1 MAKLAKSYDAKVC
14 EEKWYQTW
22 IDEGCFHADA
32 ADGGDPFCIMIPPPN
47 VTGILHMGHA
57 LNNTIQDVLIR
68 VARMEGKNAVWIPG
82 TDHAGI
88 ATQTKVERLIREETG
103 QTKHDLGR
111 EAFVNKIWDFRNES
125 GEIILN
131 QLKKLGAS
139 KANDVRKSVKPSNRS
154 LRIDSDDEVTDG
166 NDVKLQ
172 QAPSC
177 DEGLD
182 TIEVQIVQKKWDLDN
197 LSIETTKLQKL
208 KKALQASV
216 MRQKQRRLV
225 AIAGVLPLAKRG
237 GGV

>member
-22 IDEGCFHADA
+22 IDEGCFHVDA

-125 GEIILN
+125 GGIILN

-139 KANDVRKSVKPSNRS
+139 
-154 LRIDSDDEVTDG
+154 
-166 NDVKLQ
+166 
-172 QAPSC
+172 C
-177 DEGLD
+177 D
-182 TIEVQIVQKKWDLDN
+182 
-197 LSIETTKLQKL
+197 
-208 KKALQASV
+208 
-216 MRQKQRRLV
+216 
-225 AIAGVLPLAKRG
+225 
-237 GGV
+237 

>member
-1 MAKLAKSYDAKVC
+1 MVKPHRAPRNSGGAKPFSPITKSDS
-14 EEKWYQTW
+14 
-22 IDEGCFHADA
+22 DS
-32 ADGGDPFCIMIPPPN
+32 
-47 VTGILHMGHA
+47 
-57 LNNTIQDVLIR
+57 
-68 VARMEGKNAVWIPG
+68 
-82 TDHAGI
+82 
-88 ATQTKVERLIREETG
+88 
-103 QTKHDLGR
+103 
-111 EAFVNKIWDFRNES
+111 S
-125 GEIILN
+125 GL
-131 QLKKLGAS
+131 LKKLGAS

-166 NDVKLQ
+166 NDAKLQ

-225 AIAGVLPLAKRG
+225 AIAGVLQLAKRG